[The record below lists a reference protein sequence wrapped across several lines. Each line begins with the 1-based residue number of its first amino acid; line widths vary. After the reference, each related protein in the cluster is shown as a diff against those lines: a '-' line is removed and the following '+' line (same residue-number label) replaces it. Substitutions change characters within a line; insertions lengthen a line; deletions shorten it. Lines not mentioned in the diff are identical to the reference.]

1 MYINKFT
8 LIFGDK
14 HYFLLSKYQKLQ
26 HVKPIFHHKI
36 TLNDQDLMPIIVI
49 PVIITQKST

>member
-14 HYFLLSKYQKLQ
+14 HYFLLSKYQKPK
-26 HVKPIFHHKI
+26 HVYPIFHHKI

-49 PVIITQKST
+49 PVIITQKLT